1 MTTATITTDINIG
14 PFKIPDNGQ
23 NMIMNNYAERNNL
36 VVEIVIPEPMMSNA
50 LALAQWFHK
59 ERKLSKVILSSI
71 HQLPIKQD
79 EIEELLKNMEDVE
92 FHFALEGISGKGR
105 DFLLKIIKEAKMFM
119 KAQTIDS
126 TNILAFINI
135 LASFIVSSKKSLP
148 FPLMPSRAK

>member
-14 PFKIPDNGQ
+14 PFKIPSNGQ

-36 VVEIVIPEPMMSNA
+36 AVEIVIPEPMMSNA
-50 LALAQWFHK
+50 LATVQWLHK

-79 EIEELLKNMEDVE
+79 RIEELLKNMEDVE
-92 FHFALEGISGKGR
+92 FHFAIEGISGKGR
-105 DFLLKIIKEAKMFM
+105 GFLLETIKEAKMFM

-126 TNILAFINI
+126 TKTTWLDLHKIMKDL
-135 LASFIVSSKKSLP
+135 
-148 FPLMPSRAK
+148 